1 MHCEKK
7 LTQDLYYIGLSDR
20 RISLFEN
27 NIPLDNGISYN
38 SYFIDD
44 EKTALLDTVD
54 EAVGIRFF
62 ENLEFVLK
70 GRKLDYVVVHHME
83 PDHCATLGELVRR
96 YPEVKI
102 VCNQRIVV
110 MIKQFFDFDIDSR
123 KILVGE
129 GDKLKLGKHELT
141 FFMAPMVHWPE
152 VMVSYDSQS
161 KALFSAD
168 AFGCFGA
175 LSGNIFADQ
184 MKVESELEKKA
195 RTYYTNIVGKYGPQ
209 VVSLLNKLHTLE
221 INMICSLHGPVWRE
235 NIGWYVEKYK
245 AWATYTPEEE
255 GVVIAYGSIYGNTEN
270 AANIL
275 ARDLSDRGVENIRLY
290 DVSVTPACEI
300 LAECFRFS
308 HIVFASSTFNS
319 GIFITMENLL
329 NDIKAHKLSNRTI
342 AFMENGTWAPTS
354 AKQMK
359 EMLQDIKGNRFIEK
373 KVSVKSSVKDLQ
385 LKEIAALADELVKT
399 MTFHQPVKAN
409 KEACRNLS
417 YGLFVLISKDEN
429 KDNGCIINT
438 VTQIT
443 DGPEKII
450 SIAVDKST
458 YSNELI
464 KKTGEFNLSVLSQE
478 ADFEVFKRF
487 GFVSGRENDKFKDF
501 KNVKRSKNGLYYL
514 TTMANSYISAKV
526 IDSSDYGTHT
536 VFVAKIIEEK
546 VISQALSATYVY
558 YYEKIKPAPE
568 PVKNNTNKK
577 AWICKI
583 CGYIYYG
590 DKLPEDIICPICKH
604 GYQDF
609 ELLEE

>member
-290 DVSVTPACEI
+290 DVSKTPACEI

-385 LKEIAALADELVKT
+385 LKEIAALADEIVKT

-417 YGLFVLISKDEN
+417 YGLFVLTSKDGN

-464 KKTGEFNLSVLSQE
+464 KKTG
-478 ADFEVFKRF
+478 
-487 GFVSGRENDKFKDF
+487 
-501 KNVKRSKNGLYYL
+501 
-514 TTMANSYISAKV
+514 
-526 IDSSDYGTHT
+526 
-536 VFVAKIIEEK
+536 
-546 VISQALSATYVY
+546 
-558 YYEKIKPAPE
+558 
-568 PVKNNTNKK
+568 
-577 AWICKI
+577 
-583 CGYIYYG
+583 
-590 DKLPEDIICPICKH
+590 
-604 GYQDF
+604 
-609 ELLEE
+609 

>member
-1 MHCEKK
+1 
-7 LTQDLYYIGLSDR
+7 
-20 RISLFEN
+20 
-27 NIPLDNGISYN
+27 
-38 SYFIDD
+38 
-44 EKTALLDTVD
+44 
-54 EAVGIRFF
+54 
-62 ENLEFVLK
+62 
-70 GRKLDYVVVHHME
+70 
-83 PDHCATLGELVRR
+83 
-96 YPEVKI
+96 
-102 VCNQRIVV
+102 
-110 MIKQFFDFDIDSR
+110 
-123 KILVGE
+123 
-129 GDKLKLGKHELT
+129 
-141 FFMAPMVHWPE
+141 
-152 VMVSYDSQS
+152 
-161 KALFSAD
+161 
-168 AFGCFGA
+168 
-175 LSGNIFADQ
+175 
-184 MKVESELEKKA
+184 
-195 RTYYTNIVGKYGPQ
+195 
-209 VVSLLNKLHTLE
+209 
-221 INMICSLHGPVWRE
+221 
-235 NIGWYVEKYK
+235 
-245 AWATYTPEEE
+245 
-255 GVVIAYGSIYGNTEN
+255 
-270 AANIL
+270 
-275 ARDLSDRGVENIRLY
+275 
-290 DVSVTPACEI
+290 
-300 LAECFRFS
+300 
-308 HIVFASSTFNS
+308 
-319 GIFITMENLL
+319 MENLL

-385 LKEIAALADELVKT
+385 LKEIAALADEIVKT

-417 YGLFVLISKDEN
+417 YGLFVLTSKDGN

-546 VISQALSATYVY
+546 VISQIPSATYVY